1 MTRKLRVMVVGA
13 GLAGL
18 ATAWA
23 LRRRGVEVELVE
35 RRRAWGGEGSG
46 LYLPAN
52 AVRALGT
59 LGLSAALEQA
69 TPVRRQRLC
78 DHRGHRL
85 ADIDVGTIWPGLGDC
100 VAIHR
105 AELHDGL
112 REATRDIPL
121 RMGTRVTSIQDG
133 DRPLVGCSDG
143 TSREYDLVVG
153 ADGIHSAVREL
164 VFGGPPASPVGQV
177 CWRFVADGCPDVADW
192 TAWLGRGRSFLAVAI
207 GGGRVYCYADLAT
220 HLVADEVSPDRDWR
234 AAFADFAEPVAQ
246 LLDQGATAHQ
256 AVVET
261 VAPPTWAAHRVLLV
275 GDAAHASPPNMAQG
289 AAMSFEDAVVLA
301 DLLTPVRPLGEVVAE
316 YEVRRGPRAEW
327 VQRQARQRD
336 RTRTMAPALRNAVLR
351 LGATRLFVASSRTL
365 RSAA

>member
-1 MTRKLRVMVVGA
+1 MVVGA

-23 LRRRGVEVELVE
+23 LRQKGVEVELVE

-59 LGLSAALEQA
+59 LGLSAALERA
-69 TPVRRQRLC
+69 IPVRRQRLF

-85 ADIDVGTIWPGLGDC
+85 ADIDVGVIWPGLGDC

-105 AELHDGL
+105 EQLHAGL
-112 REATRDIPL
+112 REAARDIPL

-133 DRPLVGCSDG
+133 DRPVVGCSDG
-143 TSREYDLVVG
+143 TSREYDLVIG
-153 ADGIHSAVREL
+153 ADGIHSTVRDL
-164 VFGGPPASPVGQV
+164 VFGGPSARPVGQV

-192 TAWLGRGRSFLAVAI
+192 TAWLGPSRSFLAVAI
-207 GGGRVYCYADLAT
+207 GGERVYCYADLAT
-220 HLVADEVSPDRDWR
+220 DLVADEVSSGRDWR
-234 AAFADFAEPVAQ
+234 TAFADFAEPVAR
-246 LLDQGATAHQ
+246 LLDQGAAAHR
-256 AVVET
+256 AVVEI

-289 AAMSFEDAVVLA
+289 AAMSFEDALVLA
-301 DLLTPVRPLGEVVAE
+301 DLLAPVRPLGEVTAE
-316 YEVRRGPRAEW
+316 YEMRRGPRAEW
-327 VQRQARQRD
+327 VQQQARQRD
-336 RTRTMAPALRNAVLR
+336 RTRTMAPVLRNAVLR
-351 LGATRLFVASSRTL
+351 LGATRLFVQSYRPL